1 MDSVSITV
9 LSFLIQEDGRLWL
22 THKVRDTWYKNTT
35 FGDFSW
41 ESYHLLHTH
50 SGQANKWVK
59 NMEKSN
65 KLNVV
70 KLSDPNYVRIL
81 ENAITFGTPVLI
93 ENVAEELDPLLEPVL
108 QKLTFKQQVGE
119 IKYWLMASS

>member
-1 MDSVSITV
+1 
-9 LSFLIQEDGRLWL
+9 
-22 THKVRDTWYKNTT
+22 
-35 FGDFSW
+35 
-41 ESYHLLHTH
+41 
-50 SGQANKWVK
+50 
-59 NMEKSN
+59 MEKSN